1 MKPEPLDHHRFGFL
15 WRLFGLL
22 FMIAGLS
29 KIYDPSAFL
38 TAISAYRFPWAEGTS
53 RILAISLPW
62 LEFLIGSCLMTG
74 LWREGA
80 RYGMIG
86 LLSLFTLATGQ
97 AWIRELELSCGCFEL
112 PGINANLLRI
122 LDSAPAATLRNTL
135 WLSACFWLL
144 RKEGNHRPL
153 QTLPPKKRE

>member
-1 MKPEPLDHHRFGFL
+1 MNPAPLGHHRFGFL

-29 KIYDPSAFL
+29 KISDPSAFL
-38 TAISAYRFPWAEGTS
+38 LAISAYHLPWAEGTS

-62 LEFLIGSCLMTG
+62 FEFLIGTCLVAG
-74 LWREGA
+74 VWQEGA
-80 RYGMIG
+80 RYGMLG

-97 AWIRELELSCGCFEL
+97 AWIRGLELSCGCFQL

-135 WLSACFWLL
+135 LLSACLWLQW
-144 RKEGNHRPL
+144 KGGSHRPL
-153 QTLPPKKRE
+153 QDFPPRKK